1 MANEIF
7 KELKYDGKK
16 IIAEVARRDAKGNV
30 IDVTYVDFSSAQ
42 SITGTKT
49 FNTIK
54 ATSLYIGD
62 ELSWYIA
69 DYTNHGRTWELF
81 APDSIYSIQLGDCGF
96 TVDTGE
102 DFNMFQ
108 VDDAGVHIG
117 RGRLDDPDYPVNRI
131 VNSIDSS
138 STEKQLATAKAIFSL
153 FQSAGAGG
161 DFKKSNFIQQKPTDA
176 ENRRSGYYIVDDA
189 VTKFGLPSDTSRMI
203 WGTLVQ
209 YYNDSTATA
218 KSGGDNK
225 SFVQIYFPDAQNYFY
240 IRSFFGNENAWL
252 NKWNVSNGAT
262 GNITWGWN
270 KISAS
275 SNAINMGSELP
286 LSNNT
291 IDTMFIPASF
301 NSKDVLKCLKIMQS
315 PGHDMTPYSSSTM
328 SSYVQIGNILI
339 CWGVCHP
346 ASVGIDTI
354 TTVSFPKSF
363 FWYPTVVMQNTKVS
377 ITYFRNGQVLTEVTA
392 NSFSYSNS
400 ASDISNILWI
410 AIGKALK
417 V

>member
-1 MANEIF
+1 MANSA
-7 KELKYDGKK
+7 KYNTYK
-16 IIAEVARRDAKGNV
+16 IPSEGEFDDK
-30 IDVTYVDFSSAQ
+30 YVDFSSAQ

-54 ATSLYIGD
+54 ATSLYMDD
-62 ELSWYIA
+62 ELSWHIVN
-69 DYTNHGRTWELF
+69 YTNHGRTWELL
-81 APDSIYSIQLGDCGF
+81 APNNIYSIQLGDCGF
-96 TVDTGE
+96 TVDTWE

-117 RGRLDDPDYPVNRI
+117 RGTLTNTDYPVSKI

-161 DFKKSNFIQQKPTDA
+161 DFKKFNFIQQKPTDA
-176 ENRRSGYYIVDDA
+176 ENRRSGYYIVDSA
-189 VTKFGLPSDTSRMI
+189 VAKFGLPSGTYQ

-218 KSGGDNK
+218 TSGGDNK

-270 KISAS
+270 KISSS
-275 SNAINMGSELP
+275 SNAINMGSG
-286 LSNNT
+286 LSFSSNT

-301 NSKDVLKCLKIMQS
+301 NSNDVLKHLKIMQS
-315 PGHDMTPYSSSTM
+315 KGHDMIPSASSSV

-346 ASVGIDTI
+346 TTVGNDT
-354 TTVSFPKSF
+354 TTIVSFPKSF
-363 FWYPTVVMQNTKVS
+363 YWYPTVVMQNTNK
-377 ITYFRNGQVLTEVTA
+377 IGIQYRNGQVLTDLTG
-392 NSFSYSNS
+392 NSFSYYNS
-400 ASDISNILWI
+400 ASEISNILWI
-410 AIGKALK
+410 AIGKAK
-417 V
+417 SF

>member
-1 MANEIF
+1 MANSA
-7 KELKYDGKK
+7 KYNTYKMPSEGEFDDK
-16 IIAEVARRDAKGNV
+16 
-30 IDVTYVDFSSAQ
+30 YVDFSSAQ

-62 ELSWYIA
+62 ELSWQLNNYV
-69 DYTNHGRTWELF
+69 NHGKAWNLK
-81 APDSIYSIQLGDCGF
+81 APNPSSGYSMQLGDCGF
-96 TVDTGE
+96 TVDVKNNK
-102 DFNMFQ
+102 NMFQ
-108 VDDAGVHIG
+108 VDNDGVHLG
-117 RGRLDDPDYPVNRI
+117 KVNLDDNSDYPVNSI
-131 VNSIDSS
+131 VNQINSS

-153 FQSAGAGG
+153 FQSAGG
-161 DFKKSNFIQQKPTDA
+161 DSEKFNFIQQKPTDA
-176 ENRRSGYYIVDDA
+176 ENRRSGYYIVDNA
-189 VTKFGLPSDTSRMI
+189 VSKFGLPSDTYQ

-218 KSGGDNK
+218 TSGGENK
-225 SFVQIYFPDAQNYFY
+225 SFVQIYFPDNNNYFY

-252 NKWNVSNGAT
+252 SKWNVSNGAT

-270 KISAS
+270 KISSS
-275 SNAINMGSELP
+275 SNAINMGSRLSF
-286 LSNNT
+286 SNNT
-291 IDTMFIPASF
+291 IDTIFVPASF
-301 NSKDVLKCLKIMQS
+301 NRNDLLKYLEIMQS
-315 PGHDMTPYSSSTM
+315 KGYDMTPNASSTV

-363 FWYPTVVMQNTKVS
+363 YWYPTVVMQNTKAS
-377 ITYFRNGQVLTEVTA
+377 IIYYRNGQVLIGVTA
-392 NSFSYSNS
+392 NNFSYSNS

-410 AIGKALK
+410 AIGKAPSF
-417 V
+417 

>member
-1 MANEIF
+1 MANSV
-7 KELKYDGKK
+7 KYNTYKMPSEGEFDDK
-16 IIAEVARRDAKGNV
+16 
-30 IDVTYVDFSSAQ
+30 YVDLSSAQ

-49 FNTIK
+49 FNTIE

-69 DYTNHGRTWELF
+69 DYTNHGRTWELL

-96 TVDTGE
+96 TVDIGE

-117 RGRLDDPDYPVNRI
+117 RGRLNDTDTDYPVNRI

-161 DFKKSNFIQQKPTDA
+161 AGAGGDFKKFNFIQQKPTDA
-176 ENRRSGYYIVDDA
+176 ENRRSGYYIADSA
-189 VTKFGLPSDTSRMI
+189 VAKFGLPSGTYP
-203 WGTLVQ
+203 WGTIVQ

-218 KSGGDNK
+218 ISGGDNK
-225 SFVQIYFPDAQNYFY
+225 SFVQIYFPDNNNYFY
-240 IRSFFGNENAWL
+240 IRSFFGSENTWL
-252 NKWNVSNGAT
+252 NKWNVSNGFT
-262 GNITWGWN
+262 NNITWGWN

-275 SNAINMGSELP
+275 SNEINMGSGLSF
-286 LSNNT
+286 SNNT
-291 IDTMFIPASF
+291 IETMFIPASF
-301 NSKDVLKCLKIMQS
+301 NSNDVLKHLKIMQS
-315 PGHDMTPYSSSTM
+315 KGYDMTPNSSSTM
-328 SSYVQIGNILI
+328 SSYIQIGNILI

-346 ASVGIDTI
+346 ASVGIDTT

-363 FWYPTVVMQNTKVS
+363 YWYPTVVMQNTKVS
-377 ITYFRNGQVLTEVTA
+377 ITYYRNGQILTGVTA

-400 ASDISNILWI
+400 SSDISNILWI
-410 AIGKALK
+410 AIGKALSF
-417 V
+417 